1 METFDNP
8 RKYEER
14 TGSSVDAGNLKD
26 LATELGFEVE
36 CENFSFEA
44 ISFMPIDSLLP
55 RLLLL
60 ILDIRSPQSHFPR
73 SNRSDRRIREES

>member
-1 METFDNP
+1 MTKELRGLCLIINMETFDNP

-36 CENFSFEA
+36 CEF
-44 ISFMPIDSLLP
+44 
-55 RLLLL
+55 
-60 ILDIRSPQSHFPR
+60 
-73 SNRSDRRIREES
+73 